1 MQALSRI
8 RFLFFLFLQQR
19 LNYWPCLPV
28 HILTNV
34 TKKTEERCVNCLYGP
49 HYHVPN
55 KEKQQ
60 ILRKWRIFNIINP
73 IDIIDN
79 WYTWYNEYNY
89 NMIIINDNCHDQ
101 SFVHV
106 FSQRTFLC
114 ALQFRSFHL
123 KYFFYIFW
131 LFRRSPVLLQSF
143 PVEAEL
149 YRDVSAVFRAM
160 CIVWLIG
167 VPILKIFCDQHLQ
180 SRTVPCPCSMK
191 KS

>member
-34 TKKTEERCVNCLYGP
+34 TKKTEERCVNSLYGP

-123 KYFFYIFW
+123 KYF
-131 LFRRSPVLLQSF
+131 LFLFFFRLQIISPYTCTPLVVPSWGWTVSRCERSLQSH
-143 PVEAEL
+143 VHCLAHW
-149 YRDVSAVFRAM
+149 RANSEN
-160 CIVWLIG
+160 
-167 VPILKIFCDQHLQ
+167 ILWSTPPK
-180 SRTVPCPCSMK
+180 
-191 KS
+191 